1 MIRNQECYV
10 LKTNISTICNFKS
23 FHICKLQIL
32 TQNTNNTSIHNKT
45 SVSDRLFSVY
55 GF

>member
-10 LKTNISTICNFKS
+10 LKTNISTISNFKS